1 MNKANALL
9 LTLWISALLLSA
21 TWIASPDV
29 SADGGP
35 LSIGARAVDYVPT
48 DCDGAWKG
56 GVQAR
61 LRLPL
66 FFAVEGSV
74 DDRRDT
80 FGATTARDVPVQLS
94 ALLYVFA

>member
-1 MNKANALL
+1 MDCQ
-9 LTLWISALLLSA
+9 SRC
-21 TWIASPDV
+21 V
-29 SADGGP
+29 GGRRP
-35 LSIGARAVDYVPT
+35 VVD
-48 DCDGAWKG
+48 WKG